1 MNDFDQILENYV
13 TQLLKIQQ
21 ERTEGLLRK
30 DDLQNIAESLGLSEQ
45 DWVYIQ
51 NTFEASLARGKSYI
65 QYKSWDNAVKE
76 LQLAVKIN
84 PIHAEALYY
93 LALAYWQ
100 RGRKNGHKK
109 DLQLSEQFARRCVQI
124 DYQHEAAL
132 RLISHLEKQAP
143 PKTSKRSMILISV
156 LVLAVVVTSVYVI
169 WDMSRDKR
177 SKNPITLPQNT
188 PPTPRNTDKQPII
201 VKTPDDR
208 NIFDLPIKLTNQN
221 DNATGLALDM
231 ESSLYRRGDYELFY
245 QLRGSLQSKIFEISQ
260 LTLRIKLVD
269 KNGEIKFEEDFE
281 VLNPDKNIPIRP
293 NDFIPFSKTFS
304 QKTFPPHFKEAF
316 LSVVKIT
323 KTSPE
328 AKYDPSPLVPVQWEQ
343 SPPVDINVEVRQ
355 REETI
360 IPTSQKFSH
369 EMVLEVKNTGL
380 VPIKSLKVDV
390 RWFNDKDKLVFNE
403 ELTLISPDNAMLK
416 PQQVRLKQGSFIVNL
431 KKASYKDFDI
441 TIVEIK

>member
-1 MNDFDQILENYV
+1 MNDFDQILQNYV

-21 ERTEGLLRK
+21 ERTEGLLRN
-30 DDLQNIAESLGLSEQ
+30 DDLKNIAENLGLSEQ

-84 PIHAEALYY
+84 PIHAQALYY

-100 RGRKNGHKK
+100 RGRKFNRKQ
-109 DLQLSEQFARRCVQI
+109 DLQLSEQHARRCVQI

-132 RLISHLEKQAP
+132 KLISHLEKQTP
-143 PKTSKRSMILISV
+143 PKTGKRSMILISL
-156 LVLAVVVTSVYVI
+156 LVFTVVATSAYVI

-177 SKNPITLPQNT
+177 AVNTITLPDNT
-188 PPTPRNTDKQPII
+188 PPPKTPNKPPII

-208 NIFDLPIKLTNQN
+208 NIFDLPIQLTNQN
-221 DNATGLALDM
+221 DNGTGLSLDM

-245 QLRGSLQSKIFEISQ
+245 QLRGSLKSKIFEISQ
-260 LTLRIKLVD
+260 LTLRIKLID
-269 KNGEIKFEEDFE
+269 KNGEVKFEKDFE
-281 VLNPDKNIPIRP
+281 VLNLDKDVPIRP
-293 NDFIPFSKTFS
+293 NDFIPFSKTFT

-316 LSVVKIT
+316 LSVVKIS

-369 EMVLEVKNTGL
+369 DMVLEVKNTGL
-380 VPIKSLKVDV
+380 EPIKSLKVDV
-390 RWFNDKDKLVFNE
+390 RWFNEKDKLVYNE
-403 ELTLISPDNAMLK
+403 ELTLVSTSEAMLK
-416 PQQVRLKQGSFIVNL
+416 PQQTRLKRGSFIVNL
-431 KKASYKDFDI
+431 KKASYKDFDL

>member
-1 MNDFDQILENYV
+1 MNDFDQILQNYV

-30 DDLQNIAESLGLSEQ
+30 DDLKNIAENLGLSDQ

-100 RGRKNGHKK
+100 RGRKFGRKQ
-109 DLQLSEQFARRCVQI
+109 DLQLSEQHARRCVQI

-132 RLISHLEKQAP
+132 KLISHLEKQAP
-143 PKTSKRSMILISV
+143 PKTSKRSMVLISI
-156 LVLAVVVTSVYVI
+156 LVLTVVATSIYVI

-177 SKNPITLPQNT
+177 AVNTITLPENT
-188 PPTPRNTDKQPII
+188 PPPKTTKQPPII
-201 VKTPDDR
+201 VKTPEDR
-208 NIFDLPIKLTNQN
+208 NIFDLPIQLTNKN
-221 DNATGLALDM
+221 DNATGLSLDM

-245 QLRGSLQSKIFEISQ
+245 QLRGSLKSKIFEITQ
-260 LTLRIKLVD
+260 LTLRIKLID
-269 KNGEIKFEEDFE
+269 KNGEVKFEEDFE
-281 VLNPDKNIPIRP
+281 VLNADKDVPVRP
-293 NDFIPFSKTFS
+293 NDFIPFSKTFT

-316 LSVVKIT
+316 ISVVKID

-369 EMVLEVKNTGL
+369 DMILEVKNTGL
-380 VPIKSLKVDV
+380 EPIKSLKVDV
-390 RWFNDKDKLVFNE
+390 RWFNEKDKLVFDE
-403 ELTLISPDNAMLK
+403 ELTLVSSNDAMLK
-416 PQQVRLKQGSFIVNL
+416 PQQVRIIKGSFIVNL
-431 KKASYKDFDI
+431 KKASYKDFDL